1 MHAARELAP
10 TISEMLTWS
19 EICERYPSQ
28 HVYLVDVERREAN
41 DPQILRARVVGHGRT
56 RREALDQAQ
65 PWWAHYAEMSSRFTG
80 RTTLPLRRPMLVLDD
95 ETREL
100 LRNRG

>member
-1 MHAARELAP
+1 MHAAKELAP
-10 TISEMLTWS
+10 TISEPLSWA

-28 HVYLVDVERREAN
+28 HVYLVDVERSEPT
-41 DPQILRARVVGHGRT
+41 DPQIHRARVVGYGKT
-56 RREALDQAQ
+56 RREALDQAT

-80 RTTLPLRRPMLVLDD
+80 RSLTPLRRPMLALDD

-100 LRNRG
+100 LRNR